1 MQSGSVNSVNQSQAA
16 DSVIHSGSMTFLMRP
31 TLKISMIIPVYQGGI
46 AFAQCLDAVHRYGSL
61 ANEVIIVIDGSDNR
75 SAVLAARSGHRVIQ
89 LSHNSG
95 PAKARN
101 VGAQAAV
108 GDILFFL
115 DADVA
120 LGLETLYQIQRGFK
134 EGSQWDAVIGSYDDQ
149 PGSPNFLSQYKNLL
163 HHYTHQRAR
172 TNASTFWGAC
182 GAIRRSVFWQA
193 GGFDERYRHPSIED
207 IELGYRL
214 TRLGYRIALDK
225 QVQVKHLKRWGIRSL
240 LKADFFYRALPWTR
254 LIWRDRSLVNDL
266 NLDTT
271 SRLSIISVYLMV
283 GLAALSLWWT
293 PLLLGAIAF
302 GLAFIGLNAS
312 VYQFFWGKRG
322 LSFAL
327 RAIPWH
333 WLYYAYSGL
342 AFVIGTLQYWLLQ
355 EKAAPSP
362 AQIQPLSP
370 PRVEFATAS
379 LQDADR

>member
-1 MQSGSVNSVNQSQAA
+1 
-16 DSVIHSGSMTFLMRP
+16 MTFLMRP
-31 TLKISMIIPVYQGGI
+31 TLKISIIIPVYQGGI
-46 AFAQCLDAVHRYGSL
+46 AFAQCLDSLHHYGSL
-61 ANEVIIVIDGSDNR
+61 AYEVIIVIDGPDER
-75 SAVLAARSGHRVIQ
+75 SAVLAARDGHRVIQ
-89 LSHNSG
+89 LTHNAG

-120 LGLETLYQIQRGFK
+120 LSLETLAQIQNGF
-134 EGSQWDAVIGSYDDQ
+134 ERSQWDAVIGSYDDQ

-214 TRLGYRIALDK
+214 TRLGYCIALNK
-225 QVQVKHLKRWGIRSL
+225 QMQVKHLKHWGIRSL

-271 SRLSIISVYLMV
+271 SRLSIISVYAMV

-293 PLLLGAIAF
+293 PFLLGAIAF
-302 GLAFIGLNAS
+302 GLALITLNAS
-312 VYQFFWGKRG
+312 VYRFFWGKRG
-322 LSFAL
+322 LSFAV
-327 RAIPWH
+327 RVIPWH

-342 AFVIGTLQYWLLQ
+342 AFMIGTSQYWVFH
-355 EKAAPSP
+355 PRTPRSP

-379 LQDADR
+379 LRDADR

>member
-1 MQSGSVNSVNQSQAA
+1 
-16 DSVIHSGSMTFLMRP
+16 
-31 TLKISMIIPVYQGGI
+31 MIIPVYHGGV
-46 AFAQCLDAVHRYGSL
+46 AFAQCLDSVDRYGSL
-61 ANEVIIVIDGSDNR
+61 AYEVIIVIDGPDDR

-89 LSHNSG
+89 LTHNAG

-120 LGLETLYQIQRGFK
+120 LGQETLPQIQRRF
-134 EGSQWDAVIGSYDDQ
+134 ETGSQWDATIGSYDDQ
-149 PGSPNFLSQYKNLL
+149 PSSPNFLSQYKNLL
-163 HHYTHQRAR
+163 HHYTHQRAK

-271 SRLSIISVYLMV
+271 SRLSIISVYAMV
-283 GLAALSLWWT
+283 SLAALALWWT

-302 GLAFIGLNAS
+302 GLALITLNAS
-312 VYQFFWGKRG
+312 VYRFFWGKRG
-322 LSFAL
+322 LGFAL
-327 RAIPWH
+327 RVVPWH
-333 WLYYAYSGL
+333 WLYYAYGGL
-342 AFVIGTLQYWLLQ
+342 AFVVGTSQYWVSHRKKLL
-355 EKAAPSP
+355 SP
-362 AQIQPLSP
+362 AQLQPLSP
-370 PRVEFATAS
+370 PRIKFATAS
-379 LQDADR
+379 SRDADR

>member
-1 MQSGSVNSVNQSQAA
+1 
-16 DSVIHSGSMTFLMRP
+16 MTFLMRP
-31 TLKISMIIPVYQGGI
+31 TLKISLKISMIIPVYQGGI
-46 AFAQCLDAVHRYGSL
+46 AFAQCLDAVHRYGFL
-61 ANEVIIVIDGSDNR
+61 AHEVIIVIDGADEA
-75 SAVLAARSGHRVIQ
+75 SAVLSAQSGHRVIQ
-89 LSHNSG
+89 LSHNAG
-95 PAKARN
+95 PAQARN

-120 LGLETLYQIQRGFK
+120 LGMETLYQIQRGF
-134 EGSQWDAVIGSYDDQ
+134 ERSQWDAVIGSYDDQ

-240 LKADFFYRALPWTR
+240 LKADFFYRALPWTQ

-266 NLDTT
+266 NLDVK
-271 SRLSIISVYLMV
+271 SRLSIISVYMMV
-283 GLAALSLWWT
+283 GSAALALWWT
-293 PLLLGAIAF
+293 PFLLGAVLF
-302 GLAFIGLNAS
+302 GLVLIGLNVS
-312 VYQFFWGKRG
+312 VYRFFWRKRG

-327 RAIPWH
+327 RVIPWH

-342 AFVIGTLQYWLLQ
+342 AFMIGTLQYWSLHPKMPL
-355 EKAAPSP
+355 SP
-362 AQIQPLSP
+362 AQSQPLSP
-370 PRVEFATAS
+370 PRVEFAAAS
-379 LQDADR
+379 LQDADRAKMYR

>member
-1 MQSGSVNSVNQSQAA
+1 
-16 DSVIHSGSMTFLMRP
+16 MTFLMRP
-31 TLKISMIIPVYQGGI
+31 TLKISIIIPVYQGGI

-61 ANEVIIVIDGSDNR
+61 AHEVIIVIDGSDDR
-75 SAVLAARSGHRVIQ
+75 SAVLAARSRHRVIQ
-89 LSHNSG
+89 MSHNAG

-120 LGLETLYQIQRGFK
+120 LSPETLYQIQRGFEK
-134 EGSQWDAVIGSYDDQ
+134 SQWDAVIGSYDDQ

-163 HHYTHQRAR
+163 HHYTHQRAKI
-172 TNASTFWGAC
+172 NASTFWGAC
-182 GAIRRSVFWQA
+182 GAIRPSVFWQA

-266 NLDTT
+266 NLDMT
-271 SRLSIISVYLMV
+271 SRLSIVSVYAMA
-283 GLAALSLWWT
+283 GLAVLALWWT
-293 PLLLGAIAF
+293 PLLLGALAF
-302 GLAFIGLNAS
+302 GVAFIGLNAS
-312 VYQFFWGKRG
+312 VYRFFWGKRG
-322 LSFAL
+322 LGFAL
-327 RAIPWH
+327 RVIPWH

-342 AFVIGTLQYWLLQ
+342 AFVIGTSQYWLIQ
-355 EKAAPSP
+355 QKTVPSP
-362 AQIQPLSP
+362 AQVQPLSP

>member
-1 MQSGSVNSVNQSQAA
+1 
-16 DSVIHSGSMTFLMRP
+16 MTFLTRP
-31 TLKISMIIPVYQGGI
+31 TLKISIIIPVYQGGV
-46 AFAQCLDAVHRYGSL
+46 AFAKCLDAVHRYASL
-61 ANEVIIVIDGSDNR
+61 ACEVIIVIDGSDDR

-89 LSHNSG
+89 LTYNAG

-108 GDILFFL
+108 GDVLFFL

-120 LGLETLYQIQRGFK
+120 LGSETLDQIQRGFEK
-134 EGSQWDAVIGSYDDQ
+134 GAQWDAVIGSYDDQ

-172 TNASTFWGAC
+172 TRASTFWGAC
-182 GAIRRSVFWQA
+182 GAIRRSVFWQV

-271 SRLSIISVYLMV
+271 SRLSIISVYAMV
-283 GLAALSLWWT
+283 GLATLALWWT
-293 PLLLGAIAF
+293 PLLLLGSIAF
-302 GLAFIGLNAS
+302 GLALILLNGS
-312 VYQFFWGKRG
+312 VYRFFWGKRG

-342 AFVIGTLQYWLLQ
+342 AFMIGTSQYWLFQ
-355 EKAAPSP
+355 QKTAPAP
-362 AQIQPLSP
+362 AQVQPLSP
-370 PRVEFATAS
+370 SRAEFATAS

>member
-1 MQSGSVNSVNQSQAA
+1 MKSSSANLVNQFQAA
-16 DSVIHSGSMTFLMRP
+16 DSVIYSGSMTFLMRP
-31 TLKISMIIPVYQGGI
+31 TLKISIIIPVYQGGV
-46 AFAQCLDAVHRYGSL
+46 AFVQCLDAVDRYGSL
-61 ANEVIIVIDGSDNR
+61 ACEVIIVIDGSDDR

-89 LSHNSG
+89 LTHNVG

-101 VGAQAAV
+101 VGAQLAV
-108 GDILFFL
+108 GDVLFFL

-120 LGLETLYQIQRGFK
+120 LGSETLYQIQRGF
-134 EGSQWDAVIGSYDDQ
+134 ENGAQWDAVIGSYDDQ

-182 GAIRRSVFWQA
+182 GAIRRSVFWQV

-214 TRLGYRIALDK
+214 TRLSYRIALDK

-271 SRLSIISVYLMV
+271 SRLSIISVYAMV
-283 GLAALSLWWT
+283 GLAALALWWT

-302 GLAFIGLNAS
+302 GLALIFLNGS
-312 VYQFFWGKRG
+312 VYRFFWRKRG
-322 LSFAL
+322 LRFAL
-327 RAIPWH
+327 RVIPWH

-342 AFVIGTLQYWLLQ
+342 AFMIGTSQYWLFQ
-355 EKAAPSP
+355 QKTAP
-362 AQIQPLSP
+362 AQVQPLSP
-370 PRVEFATAS
+370 PRAEFATAS